1 MLSPENPPSTSNRAA
16 ALHNLLAIWLI
27 VAVAAALRIH
37 NLNWNSLNS
46 DEAFSWS
53 ISNKSL
59 LQLLSDSFFLR
70 QDPHPPVYWLLLRM
84 WQLLAGSSEVALRWP
99 SAMAGTVFVAL
110 TYALGRSLFS
120 RTAALAA
127 AAFSALSAFFVWN
140 SQDARMYTPGGTLA
154 LAGLV
159 CLIGGLRTGRRRW
172 LAGYFVFTALACY
185 THIAGSFLL
194 PFEGLAIL
202 LYFVLARE
210 VQQRRAG
217 RGALLAIVGVGVAYA
232 PYAFNA
238 WRASA
243 VASIIRHTPAY
254 PELVAAVIQR
264 ATLNMELQPGWWW
277 IGTALV
283 GGCFALGGAGAHEHR
298 QLPRGYPRAF
308 VLLFL
313 FTTLAVISILS
324 VRQSVFEPKTIT
336 FYGVA
341 VALGVGAGWARLWRR
356 HKLVAGAAG
365 FALLGVLIFGLAFV
379 WRPGFQKEDWRH
391 AAAYVTAHA
400 GSNDA
405 VVVHLEYYRVPFSY
419 YFRGQAHT
427 PFGSHVKTMDEV
439 ARGFAPLLRS
449 DNIWLVQSAEFLTDP
464 DKLVQN
470 WLALRYGL
478 GTEQF
483 PQSIS
488 VRQYVVQPAAASL
501 PAAARKLAV
510 EFDSGLQLVGSQL
523 DAQQLTATEQ
533 WLHPPSNY
541 LHLRLYWSS
550 TRTLLAEPVVQVMLE
565 DGPGNQWGSLLE
577 RPGAVRAFYPL
588 ARQPAG
594 ALLRDELD
602 LIVNPA
608 AKPGVYKVV
617 LRVIN
622 ADGSAMLANGQSYII
637 LDEVLIV
644 P

>member
-1 MLSPENPPSTSNRAA
+1 MSISLTRTRYSCV
-16 ALHNLLAIWLI
+16 ALRNLAAIWLV
-27 VAVAAALRIH
+27 VAVAAALRLH
-37 NLNWNSLNS
+37 NINWNSLNS
-46 DEAFSWS
+46 DEAFSWL
-53 ISNKSL
+53 ISNKPL

-70 QDPHPPVYWLLLRM
+70 RDPHPPVYWLLLRL

-110 TYALGRSLFS
+110 IYALGHRLFS

-127 AAFSALSAFFVWN
+127 AAFSALSAFFIWN
-140 SQDARMYTPGGTLA
+140 SQDARMYTLGGTLA

-159 CLIGGLRTGRRRW
+159 CLINGLCSGQRRW

-202 LYFVLARE
+202 LYLVLARAMR
-210 VQQRRAG
+210 QRQTG
-217 RGALLAIVGVGVAYA
+217 RGALLAIVALGLVYA
-232 PYAFNA
+232 PYALNA

-254 PELVAAVIQR
+254 FELAAAVLQR
-264 ATLNMELQPGWWW
+264 ATLNMELQPDWWW
-277 IGTALV
+277 FVTAPV
-283 GGCFALGGAGAHEHR
+283 GGCFALGGVGAHEQQR
-298 QLPRGYPRAF
+298 LPRGFARAF
-308 VLLFL
+308 VTLFL
-313 FTTLAVISILS
+313 FATLAVISILS

-336 FYGVA
+336 FYGAA
-341 VALGVGAGWARLWRR
+341 VALGVGAGWARLWQW
-356 HKLVAGAAG
+356 HKLIASVAGVALAG
-365 FALLGVLIFGLAFV
+365 ALIFGLTFV
-379 WRPGFQKEDWRH
+379 WWPGFQKEDWRH
-391 AAAYVTAHA
+391 AAAYVDAHA
-400 GSNDA
+400 GPNDA
-405 VVVHLEYYRVPFSY
+405 VVVHLEYYRVPFRY
-419 YFRGQAHT
+419 YFRGRALT
-427 PFGSHVKTMDEV
+427 PFGSHVNSMDEV
-439 ARGFAPLLRS
+439 GRGFAPLLRS
-449 DNIWLVQSAEFLTDP
+449 DNIWLVQSGEFLTDP
-464 DKLVQN
+464 DKLVQK

-501 PAAARKLAV
+501 PAAARPLSV

-523 DAQQLTATEQ
+523 DAQQLSATDQ

-541 LHLRLYWSS
+541 LHLRLYWST
-550 TRTLLAEPVVQVMLE
+550 TRALTAEPVVQVMLE
-565 DGPGNQWGSLLE
+565 DGPGNQWGGLLQ
-577 RPGAVRAFYPL
+577 RLGTVRAFFPL
-588 ARQPAG
+588 VRLPAG

-608 AKPGVYKVV
+608 AKAGVYKLV
-617 LRVIN
+617 LRVTN
-622 ADGSAMLANGQSYII
+622 PDGSAMLANGQSYII
-637 LDEVLIV
+637 LDEVLLL

>member
-1 MLSPENPPSTSNRAA
+1 MLSPRNPQPPSNSAA
-16 ALHNLLAIWLI
+16 ALRNLAAVWLI
-27 VAVAAALRIH
+27 VAVAAALRLFNI
-37 NLNWNSLNS
+37 NWNSLNS

-53 ISNKSL
+53 ISNKPL

-70 QDPHPPVYWLLLRM
+70 RDPHPPVYWLLLRL

-99 SAMAGTVFVAL
+99 SAMSGTIFVAL
-110 TYALGRSLFS
+110 IYALGRRLFS
-120 RTAALAA
+120 QTAALAA

-140 SQDARMYTPGGTLA
+140 SQDARMYTLGGTLA

-159 CLIGGLRTGRRRW
+159 CLISSLRTGRRRW

-202 LYFVLARE
+202 LYLFLAHA
-210 VQQRRAG
+210 VQQRRTGWA
-217 RGALLAIVGVGVAYA
+217 ALLAIAAVGVAYA
-232 PYAFNA
+232 PYALNA

-254 PELVAAVIQR
+254 LELAAAVLQR
-264 ATLNMELQPGWWW
+264 TTLNMELQPEWWW
-277 IGTALV
+277 FATALV
-283 GGCFALGGAGAHEHR
+283 GGCFALGGGGAHEHR
-298 QLPRGYPRAF
+298 QLPRGYARAF

-313 FTTLAVISILS
+313 FATLAVISILS

-336 FYGVA
+336 FYGAA
-341 VALGVGAGWARLWRR
+341 VALGVGAGWARLWCW
-356 HKLVAGAAG
+356 HKLVAGGAG
-365 FALLGVLIFGLAFV
+365 FALFSALIFGLAFV

-391 AAAYVTAHA
+391 AAEYVAARA
-400 GSNDA
+400 GPNDA

-419 YFRGQAHT
+419 YFRGRALT

-439 ARGFAPLLRS
+439 GRGFAPLLS
-449 DNIWLVQSAEFLTDP
+449 ADNIWLVQSGEFLTDP

-501 PAAARKLAV
+501 PAAARPLSV
-510 EFDSGLQLVGSQL
+510 EFDSGLQLVGIQL
-523 DAQQLTATEQ
+523 DAQQLPATDQ

-541 LHLRLYWSS
+541 LHLRLYWST
-550 TRTLLAEPVVQVMLE
+550 TRALPPEPVVQVMLE
-565 DGPGNQWGSLLE
+565 DGPGNQWGALLE

-588 ARQPAG
+588 ARLPAG
-594 ALLRDELD
+594 ALLRDEMD

-608 AKPGVYKVV
+608 AKPGVYKLV
-617 LRVIN
+617 LRVSN
-622 ADGSAMLANGQSYII
+622 ADGSAMQANGQSYIV

>member
-1 MLSPENPPSTSNRAA
+1 MVSPDNPPPTNSTA
-16 ALHNLLAIWLI
+16 ALRNLAAIWLV
-27 VAVAAALRIH
+27 VAVAAALRLH
-37 NLNWNSLNS
+37 NINWNSLNS
-46 DEAFSWS
+46 DEAFSWL
-53 ISNKSL
+53 ISNKPL

-70 QDPHPPVYWLLLRM
+70 RDPHPPVYWLLLRL

-110 TYALGRSLFS
+110 IYALGHRLFS
-120 RTAALAA
+120 RTAALTA
-127 AAFSALSAFFVWN
+127 AAFSALSAFFIWN
-140 SQDARMYTPGGTLA
+140 SQDARMYTLGGTLA

-159 CLIGGLRTGRRRW
+159 CLINGLRSGQRRW

-194 PFEGLAIL
+194 PFEGLAIF
-202 LYFVLARE
+202 LYLVLARD
-210 VQQRRAG
+210 VRQRQTG
-217 RGALLAIVGVGVAYA
+217 RGALLAIVAAGLVYA
-232 PYAFNA
+232 PYALNA

-254 PELVAAVIQR
+254 FELAAAVLQR
-264 ATLNMELQPGWWW
+264 ATLNMELSPGWWW
-277 IGTALV
+277 FVTALV
-283 GGCFALGGAGAHEHR
+283 GGCFALGGVGAHEQQR
-298 QLPRGYPRAF
+298 LPRGFARAF
-308 VLLFL
+308 VMLFL
-313 FTTLAVISILS
+313 FATLAVISILS

-336 FYGVA
+336 FYGAA
-341 VALGVGAGWARLWRR
+341 VALGVGAGWARLWQW
-356 HKLVAGAAG
+356 HKLIAGVAGVALAG
-365 FALLGVLIFGLAFV
+365 ALIFGLTFV

-391 AAAYVTAHA
+391 AAAYVAAHA
-400 GSNDA
+400 GPNDA

-419 YFRGQAHT
+419 YFRGRALT
-427 PFGSHVKTMDEV
+427 PFGSHVNSMDEV
-439 ARGFAPLLRS
+439 GRGFAPLLRS
-449 DNIWLVQSAEFLTDP
+449 DNIWLVQSGEFLTDP

-488 VRQYVVQPAAASL
+488 VRQYVVQSAAASL
-501 PAAARKLAV
+501 PAAARPLSV

-523 DAQQLTATEQ
+523 DAQQLSATDH

-541 LHLRLYWSS
+541 LHLRLYWST
-550 TRTLLAEPVVQVMLE
+550 TRALTAEPVVQVMLE
-565 DGPGNQWGSLLE
+565 DGPGNQWGGLLQ
-577 RPGAVRAFYPL
+577 RPGTVRAFDPL
-588 ARQPAG
+588 VRLPAG

-608 AKPGVYKVV
+608 AKAGVYKLV
-617 LRVIN
+617 LRVTN
-622 ADGSAMLANGQSYII
+622 PDGSAMLANGQSYII
-637 LDEVLIV
+637 LDEVLLL